1 MPRAR
6 AGGDVLT
13 AQRSAVRAFLGALAG
28 PVGGYRRGLRFV
40 FASEV
45 KADTDKS
52 RALLKTV
59 RGRSFQVVANLKWR
73 PVAPRAFDLG
83 RAELL
88 SYDTVIRSQQELQ
101 FAQYP
106 HFIGLA
112 IDAVFKDAEAP
123 AAGAEYLE
131 EPRDDLFA
139 EKGLRDLVW
148 AGWQRP
154 VVQAS
159 APMAGRRRR
168 GAGPA
173 REQGLAS
180 LEREWS

>member
-1 MPRAR
+1 
-6 AGGDVLT
+6 
-13 AQRSAVRAFLGALAG
+13 LAG

-59 RGRSFQVVANLKWR
+59 CGRSFQVVANLKWR

-88 SYDTVIRSQQELQ
+88 SYDTVIRIQQEVQ
-101 FAQYP
+101 FAKYP
-106 HFIGLA
+106 HLIGLA
-112 IDAVFKDAEAP
+112 MDAVFKDAESP

-139 EKGLRDLVW
+139 GEVLDLD
-148 AGWQRP
+148 AGTHVMEGNLEWCRQCCVERLKRGC
-154 VVQAS
+154 AIWGGRAGS
-159 APMAGRRRR
+159 ARLFRRVRRWRGVGGGERGRRGSKVWHR
-168 GAGPA
+168 
-173 REQGLAS
+173 
-180 LEREWS
+180 